1 MKTRFYILLALAA
14 VLSFFSCE
22 RIGPEKHLSDDN
34 NLFVDLVIKS
44 SAYTKTSG
52 DDEIDP
58 TEEEAEI
65 SSVQLFLV
73 AWDATNSKP
82 ASNTAVIKISDAEVV
97 DNTTVGASLTM
108 SSGQYLLYV
117 IANCPT
123 GLTLDLDSYE
133 DFIGSYGKDASITN
147 VNGSITDVTKI
158 WEDDNF
164 MMVNSVDG
172 NTGTGCYNGGVL
184 INLANQTINA
194 EVAIE
199 RVAAKIIADQDKL
212 IDFSASMQK
221 VLGPYDDV
229 AGEYVDYVISSAK
242 IDAWALMN
250 CVNSFN
256 LIQKYTEDT
265 KDFHKVNSS
274 DPLMNVIVTP
284 SSDDT
289 KYPVAKK
296 TADPTTNLKS
306 VGYYYTNPQYTGYNT
321 TDKKPEYTE
330 LEFVDAGETLYC
342 LENNP
347 SYYPTT
353 YEKNDGT
360 TPTPAVSDSKMK
372 GRATAVVFRA
382 QILLADGFD
391 ADAYTGSHDGTDPV
405 GVDGTPGTW
414 DEKPTKAYSTDL
426 VKTVYEYKGRYYAD
440 ATRLKADY
448 SVLSSCDDD
457 AALRT
462 LGVKVYEHG
471 YMYYTYYITKDE
483 IPGCHSPYYCVERN
497 KCYKFTVKS
506 VSGLGDDLPCDYSHY
521 DPEDP
526 INMAIPRITVTADV
540 LPWNVK
546 ETVTYEIQ

>member
-1 MKTRFYILLALAA
+1 MKTKITILFAFAAALCF
-14 VLSFFSCE
+14 SSCE
-22 RIGPEKHLSDDN
+22 KHGLDFHRSDA
-34 NLFVDLVIKS
+34 NLIVNLDIKS
-44 SAYTKTSG
+44 DIATRTAG
-52 DDEIDP
+52 DSEVDP
-58 TEEEAEI
+58 TDEESEI
-65 SSVQLFLV
+65 SSVQFFLA

-82 ASNTAVIKISDAEVV
+82 ASNTQVIKISDTDV
-97 DNTTVGASLTM
+97 DGTSVGANVNL
-108 SSGQYLLYV
+108 SGGNYLLYV
-117 IANCPT
+117 IANCPS
-123 GLTLDLDSYE
+123 GLTLDLDSYD
-133 DFIGSYGKDASITN
+133 DFIGSYGEAASSITN

-158 WEDDNF
+158 WDDDNF
-164 MMVNSVDG
+164 MMVNSVDY

-184 INLANQTINA
+184 VNFANQNITA

-199 RVAAKIIADQDKL
+199 RVSAKIIADQDKF

-256 LIQKYTEDT
+256 LIQKYTTDT
-265 KDFHKVNSS
+265 RDFHKLLST
-274 DPLMNVIVTP
+274 DDLKDVIVTP

-296 TADPTTNLKS
+296 TTVPATNMKS
-306 VGYYYTNPQYTGYNT
+306 VGYYYTNPEFTGFNAT
-321 TDKKPEYTE
+321 TNEPEYTE

-347 SYYPTT
+347 PYYPTT
-353 YEKNDGT
+353 YTKNDGS

-405 GVDGTPGTW
+405 GIDDTPGTW
-414 DEKPTKAYSTDL
+414 DEYPTKAYTTDL
-426 VKTVYEYKGRYYAD
+426 VRTIYEYKGKYYAD
-440 ATRLKADY
+440 DARLKADNTA
-448 SVLSSCDDD
+448 LSSCADN
-457 AALRT
+457 AALRAA
-462 LGVKVYEHG
+462 GVKVYENG
-471 YMYYTYYITKDE
+471 YMYFTYYITNTG
-483 IPGCHSPYYCVERN
+483 IPGCHAPYYCVERN
-497 KCYKFTVKS
+497 KCYKLTVKA

-526 INMAIPRITVTADV
+526 VDMAIPRLKVTVDV
-540 LPWNVK
+540 LPWKVK